1 MIRNLIQII
10 EVDVVSA
17 AILWSVLV
25 SLLLANDWATLVLF
39 ELLSTISACNGGKD
53 YSSGISSSYFISSSQ
68 QSNERPVISDVVY
81 FRYLRRSFSTRNTF
95 FLMTFWKRFILD
107 SSFNTSDGFIPTVKL
122 LIRKSSSNHIY
133 GI

>member
-25 SLLLANDWATLVLF
+25 SLLLLANNWATLLLF
-39 ELLSTISACNGGKD
+39 ELLSTISACKGGKD
-53 YSSGISSSYFISSSQ
+53 YYTGISSSYFFSSSQ
-68 QSNERPVISDVVY
+68 QSNERPVMSEVVY

-95 FLMTFWKRFILD
+95 FLC
-107 SSFNTSDGFIPTVKL
+107 SAV
-122 LIRKSSSNHIY
+122 IR
-133 GI
+133 

>member
-95 FLMTFWKRFILD
+95 FLC
-107 SSFNTSDGFIPTVKL
+107 SAV
-122 LIRKSSSNHIY
+122 IR
-133 GI
+133 